1 MTPPAESLEVM
12 LARIDERTRAMQVK
26 VDQIHVEVRVTNG
39 RVTQIEKWQGE
50 VQAVTDER
58 DQVRASSVSLRDQ
71 SRSFK
76 VAIAGVAIAAIAV
89 GNVLAGYFLHLT

>member
-1 MTPPAESLEVM
+1 MTQPAESLEVM

-39 RVTQIEKWQGE
+39 RVTEIEKWRGE
-50 VQAVTDER
+50 RDAVDDER
-58 DQVRASSVSLRDQ
+58 DQVRASSVALRDQ

-76 VAIAGVAIAAIAV
+76 VAVAGLAIAAIAA
-89 GNVLAGYFLHLT
+89 GNVLAGYFLHIT